1 MSRRA
6 WAYIGAVLLV
16 GAALAGAALAGV
28 GTALAPWPT
37 CAVLVALAILAQ
49 LCKAEAPNHVLF
61 YATPVFFFAGLL
73 LLPPSLV
80 VPLVVVPHVVEWAR
94 ERWRR
99 SPHLRAWYLQPFN
112 VALYLLAADAARLVY
127 TTLGGVQLPVLAQ
140 PLPPLVVVTA
150 AAATY
155 VAVNHA
161 LLGQALVLARGKSWR
176 ETGVLD
182 SQTNRA
188 QFILLLMGYV
198 IAVLWRVNP
207 WLVLPALAPLALV
220 YDALTIPQLKHEAH
234 IDGKTGVNNARRFQ
248 ALYEAECARARRF
261 NRPVA
266 LIMADLDHFK
276 RVNDTHGHLAGDAV
290 LAAVA
295 RIIRDTVRELDVV
308 GRFGGEEFA
317 VMLPEAGLLEA
328 QMLAERIR
336 QAVEAAVEA
345 AEVAVAASPAPLR
358 VSMSLGVACYPADA
372 TTPTDLTHAA
382 DVAVYQ
388 AKAGGRNR
396 VVCAADVP
404 RSLLQGPAVS
414 SGMPV
419 SPVALMAPTAPGRE
433 PADDTSRAAID
444 EPLPVLTD
452 PLTGLGAHRAFH
464 EALRRAVAQGATR
477 GEAVTLARLDL
488 DRFKALNEQHGHGHG
503 DAVLG
508 ALAVLLGRGRGAD
521 RAFRLGGDEFAL
533 LLPHTGLVDAAIALE
548 RLRVAAA
555 RDLAGATVSVGVAAL
570 PALTDVDADVDA
582 GEGLLDGAEAA
593 LAVAKRRG
601 GNAVVTVDEVQD
613 GAALTA
619 SAQARALRR
628 LLTDGQ
634 IAVAFQPIWDLAQ
647 GHILAFEALAR
658 PAACYGFAGPQE
670 AFDAAERAG
679 QAHGL
684 DALCR
689 RAILTRA
696 AALPADAL
704 LFLNVSPQTLDHD
717 LLAGTTLVAA
727 VEAAGLTPGRVV
739 LEITERSVAR
749 PGVVVREAARLRAL
763 GFRLALDD
771 AGAGNAGLEMLSQ
784 VTVDF
789 VKVDRGVVAQS
800 CTTTAARAVLAGI
813 LAIARETG
821 AYVIAEGIETAEML
835 AFVQQAGAGA
845 TARGGIQ
852 GVQGYLLG
860 RPSETLPDGP
870 DAERPRARIDIDAA

>member
-6 WAYIGAVLLV
+6 WAYIGAVLLL
-16 GAALAGAALAGV
+16 GAALAGAALAGLP
-28 GTALAPWPT
+28 GALVQWPT
-37 CAVLVALAILAQ
+37 FTVLVALATLAQ

-73 LLPPSLV
+73 LLPPPLV
-80 VPLVVVPHVVEWAR
+80 VPLVVVPHLVEWAR

-112 VALYLLAADAARLVY
+112 VALYLLAADAAHLVY
-127 TTLGGVQLPVLAQ
+127 TTLERAQLPVLAQ
-140 PLPPLVVVTA
+140 PLPPVVVVTA
-150 AAATY
+150 AALAY

-161 LLGQALVLARGKSWR
+161 ILGQVLVLARGASWR

-182 SQTNRA
+182 PQTNRTA
-188 QFILLLMGYV
+188 LILLFVGYV
-198 IAVLWRVNP
+198 VAVLWQLNH
-207 WLVLPALAPLALV
+207 WLILPALAPLVLI

-234 IDGKTGVNNARRFQ
+234 VDGKTGVNNARRFQ
-248 ALYEAECARARRF
+248 ALYEAECERARRF
-261 NRPVA
+261 NRPLAV
-266 LIMADLDHFK
+266 IMADLDHFK

-290 LAAVA
+290 LAAAA

-317 VMLPEAGLLEA
+317 VVLPEAGLLEA

-336 QAVEAAVEA
+336 QAVEAA
-345 AEVAVAASPAPLR
+345 EVAVAASPTPLR
-358 VSMSLGVACYPADA
+358 VTLSLGVACYPADA

-382 DVAVYQ
+382 DVAMYQ
-388 AKAGGRNR
+388 AKARGRNR

-404 RSLLQGPAVS
+404 RSLLQGAAGAPALPAPPLAAQAAPAVEPMAS
-414 SGMPV
+414 AEPV
-419 SPVALMAPTAPGRE
+419 DAVPRVPVDQPAPP
-433 PADDTSRAAID
+433 I
-444 EPLPVLTD
+444 LND

-464 EALRRAVAQGATR
+464 EALRRAVTQAATR

-508 ALAVLLGRGRGAD
+508 ALAALLGRGRSED

-533 LLPHTGLVDAAIALE
+533 LLPGAGLPEAAAALE
-548 RLRVAAA
+548 RLRVTAA
-555 RDLAGATVSVGVAAL
+555 RDLAGATVSVGVADLA
-570 PALTDVDADVDA
+570 AVADAASA

-619 SAQARALRR
+619 SARARALRR

-634 IAVAFQPIWDLAQ
+634 IAVAFQPIWDLER

-658 PAACYGFAGPQE
+658 PAASYGFAGPQE

-679 QAHGL
+679 QAHDL

-689 RAILTRA
+689 RAILARA
-696 AALPADAL
+696 AALPPDAL

-717 LLAGTTLVAA
+717 LLAGTTLVEA

-784 VTVDF
+784 VAVDF
-789 VKVDRGVVAQS
+789 VKIDRGVVAQS
-800 CTTTAARAVLAGI
+800 CTATAARAVLAGI

-845 TARGGIQ
+845 TECGGIQ

-860 RPSETLPDGP
+860 HPSETLPDGA
-870 DAERPRARIDIDAA
+870 DAERPRALIDAA